1 MRITVDKAEICTV
14 GSKDDAVVDAL
25 IPFLCEALLLCSV
38 GSNDVC
44 VSLMNTFMS
53 ELRPSRLG
61 QMQRLVALTQT
72 AAPAP
77 PCEGRRH
84 RWLKLRSSAC
94 FTEFV

>member
-44 VSLMNTFMS
+44 VCVCVPGL
-53 ELRPSRLG
+53 
-61 QMQRLVALTQT
+61 
-72 AAPAP
+72 
-77 PCEGRRH
+77 
-84 RWLKLRSSAC
+84 
-94 FTEFV
+94 